1 MLACVRSAMLFGVE
15 GLIVDV
21 EVHVST
27 GLPSYTVVGLPDA
40 AVRESRDRVRAAL
53 LSSGLT
59 WPIRRV
65 TVNLAPS
72 GVKKSGPGL
81 DLPFAL
87 GLMMAADELPGGV
100 LDNVGVIGELGLDG
114 SLRPVPGVLAMVD
127 ALRRNGTTSVLLPGE
142 NAPEAALVSGMRV
155 LPASSLVQ
163 VRAALKGEE
172 EWPTP
177 AAPRQTGQGDEPGD
191 DIVTDLSVVRG
202 LAGGRKA
209 LEVPAAGGHH
219 LFMVG
224 PPGAGKTLLA
234 RCLPS
239 ILPPLDDDE
248 SLEVTRIHS
257 AAGQPLM
264 GQLVRTRPFRAPH
277 HTASAA
283 ALVGGGRGR
292 PSPGE
297 VTLAHRGVLFL
308 DELGEFS
315 PLVLDALRQP
325 LEERVVRIARQ
336 GAAVAF
342 PADFLL
348 IACSNPCPCGLG
360 PPRCICSE
368 ALRLRYRRRLSAPLI
383 DRFDLRVALGPAAPN
398 DATGAPSQAM
408 KERVAEAIAR
418 QRRRY
423 RARPWRRNALVPAGA
438 LPRAIPLTADAEETL
453 RQAAYRRE
461 LSGRGLA
468 CTHRVARTLADLAGS
483 EAISP
488 EHVLLAAG
496 LREDVL

>member
-1 MLACVRSAMLFGVE
+1 MLFGVE

-21 EVHVST
+21 QVHVST

-59 WPIRRV
+59 WPLRRV

-72 GVKKSGPGL
+72 GVRKSGPGL

-87 GLMMAADELPGGV
+87 GLMTAAEELPAGV
-100 LDNVGVIGELGLDG
+100 LDGVAVIGELGLDG

-127 ALRRNGTTSVLLPGE
+127 ALRRAGATAVLLPAG
-142 NAPEAALVSGMRV
+142 NAAEAGLVGGLRV
-155 LPASSLVQ
+155 LPATSLAQ
-163 VRAALKGEE
+163 VRDALKGEE
-172 EWPTP
+172 EWPPPP
-177 AAPRQTGQGDEPGD
+177 AHPPRAQNDETDAD
-191 DIVTDLSVVRG
+191 DISTDLSVVRG

-209 LEVPAAGGHH
+209 LEVAAAGGHH

-234 RCLPS
+234 RCIPS
-239 ILPPLDDDE
+239 VLPPLDDDE

-257 AAGQPLM
+257 AAGEPPH

-325 LEERVVRIARQ
+325 LEERVVRISRQ
-336 GAAVAF
+336 GASVAF

-368 ALRLRYRRRLSAPLI
+368 AHRLRYRRRLSAPLI
-383 DRFDLRVALGPAAPN
+383 DRFDLRVALGPAAP
-398 DATGAPSQAM
+398 AEPPGTPSQPM
-408 KERVAEAIAR
+408 RDRVAEAIAR

-423 RARPWRRNALVPAGA
+423 RNLPWRRNARIPASALRRAVP
-438 LPRAIPLTADAEETL
+438 LSSDAEAAL
-453 RQAAYRRE
+453 QQAAYRRE
-461 LSGRGLA
+461 WSGRGLA
-468 CTHRVARTLADLAGS
+468 CTHRVARTLADLAGT
-483 EAISP
+483 ETISP
-488 EHVLLAAG
+488 AHVLLAAS